1 MPSLATGVAA
11 VVAAVVVA
19 AVAPD
24 VPTDSAPVASAG
36 ATALVA
42 VVPGAGHED
51 TTGMLPSSAGEGI
64 VPNGSVGPAP
74 CSIRAD

>member
-1 MPSLATGVAA
+1 MTTGVVA
-11 VVAAVVVA
+11 VAAAVVVV

-24 VPTDSAPVASAG
+24 VPTNSAPVASAG

-42 VVPGAGHED
+42 GVPGAGPED

-64 VPNGSVGPAP
+64 VPNGGVGPAA
-74 CSIRAD
+74 CRIGAN

>member
-42 VVPGAGHED
+42 VVPGAG
-51 TTGMLPSSAGEGI
+51 MLPSSAGEGI
-64 VPNGSVGPAP
+64 VPNSSVGPAP